1 MNKII
6 FRSKIALLLILSLW
20 CLLISPTL
28 AGAASIN
35 SLIAS
40 NDTSYLGVSFN
51 SLTRNFI
58 PDNTCLTFRN
68 IGVESA
74 DRINASSYYCFVDSR
89 RALEDKFM
97 YNFTS
102 VVGVTVGSTA
112 LSKVTAAIVN
122 DTVFS
127 TDKITLIAYWKQEE
141 KKLFSAD
148 LPVMSNEALAVLKDN
163 SRAFFKT
170 YGDKYVS
177 GVSIG
182 KILYLV
188 YQADIA
194 NLSSYSA
201 RTKKPL
207 KEAMELNL
215 KKILGAKLTVA
226 ETDFMTTQL
235 AKVTTHIYTYGNN
248 VDPFVGPYTADDFQD
263 VVKKISNEG
272 TSGVI
277 SRELRDYSAII
288 NRSNNYFRN
297 IADHRAMSK
306 IWNAHLTNL
315 QFILANPRISFNLS
329 SDCRTKIR
337 EVNAHLDL
345 VNSLAG
351 EARLPNSKEQEAL
364 ETLYKKYI
372 VEMQIMPRTYYLPII
387 KGTTKI
393 DLRQIN
399 DVDTIKIIYYHPP
412 KNLIWYLFLRKTHV
426 GLLMLDQNGNW
437 SMVNSRP
444 IGESKTITLYE
455 GIKFC
460 DQLQL
465 TFSNTRINT
474 KKIKV
479 LVSFTEK
486 IDDVIWVYLRSQLK
500 K

>member
-6 FRSKIALLLILSLW
+6 FRLKITLLFTLSLL
-20 CLLISPTL
+20 CLMTAPTQVS
-28 AGAASIN
+28 AGTIN

-40 NDTSYLGVSFN
+40 NDTSYLGVGFN
-51 SLTRNFI
+51 SLTRRFI
-58 PDNTCLTFRN
+58 PENTCLTFRN

-74 DRINASSYYCFVDSR
+74 DRINTSSSYCFVDSR
-89 RALEDKFM
+89 QALEDKFM

-102 VVGVTVGSTA
+102 AVGVTASSTA
-112 LSKVTAAIVN
+112 FSKVTAAIVN

-127 TDKITLIAYWKQEE
+127 TDKITMIAYWKQEE
-141 KKLFSAD
+141 KKLYSAD
-148 LPVMSNEALAVLKDN
+148 LPVMSNEALAVLNNN

-177 GVSIG
+177 GVTIG
-182 KILYLV
+182 KVLYIV

-194 NLSSYSA
+194 NFSSYSA

-226 ETDFMTTQL
+226 ETDFMTSLLANVKTQ
-235 AKVTTHIYTYGNN
+235 IYTYGNN

-263 VVKKISNEG
+263 AVKTISNDG
-272 TSGVI
+272 ISGVI
-277 SRELRDYSAII
+277 SRELRDYSVII
-288 NRSNNYFRN
+288 NRHDNYFRD
-297 IADHRAMSK
+297 IADYMTMSK
-306 IWNAHLTNL
+306 IWNTHLANL
-315 QFILANPRISFNLS
+315 QFILANPRISFDLR
-329 SDCRTKIR
+329 SDCRTAIR
-337 EVNAHLDL
+337 EISAHLDL

-351 EARLPNSKEQEAL
+351 EARLPNSKEQDAL

-372 VEMQIMPRTYYLPII
+372 IEMQIMPRTYYLPII
-387 KGTTKI
+387 KGTKEI
-393 DLRQIN
+393 DLSKIHN
-399 DVDTIKIIYYHPP
+399 IDTIKIIYYHPP
-412 KNLIWYLFLRKTHV
+412 KNLIWYLFLRKTRV
-426 GLLMLDQNGNW
+426 GLLMLDQRGNW
-437 SMVNSRP
+437 SVVNSRP
-444 IGESKTITLYE
+444 IGESNTITLYE

-460 DQLQL
+460 DRLQL
-465 TFSNTRINT
+465 TFSSNYINT